1 MGPVPDEKELA
12 FFSQHGG
19 SRWQAEPL
27 SKCPSPCPAVGEMV
41 NALKDLIFTGHQ
53 AEVSGFHW
61 AQGATGLFLSVESNK
76 SQPIWVRYGTQA
88 AVAGDLREL
97 EPTLL

>member
-1 MGPVPDEKELA
+1 MAGRAPQQVPKPL
-12 FFSQHGG
+12 
-19 SRWQAEPL
+19 SRWHKPRAQG
-27 SKCPSPCPAVGEMV
+27 VREMV